1 MTKKV
6 HLQCG
11 AKTRKGTACKC
22 KKLPGKNRCKFHGGM
37 STGPRKAERK
47 IRAAENLVKARAV
60 LAAQSTEWF
69 HARARKAG
77 ETWSRRIKLKN
88 LYERFGM
95 M

>member
-37 STGPRKAERK
+37 STGPRTEEGKK
-47 IRAAENLVKARAV
+47 RAAENLVKARAV
-60 LAAQSTEWF
+60 LAAKSPEWF
-69 HARARKAG
+69 HARAKKAG
-77 ETWSRRIKLKN
+77 ETRSRRIALQR
-88 LYERFGM
+88 LYDRLGVS
-95 M
+95 